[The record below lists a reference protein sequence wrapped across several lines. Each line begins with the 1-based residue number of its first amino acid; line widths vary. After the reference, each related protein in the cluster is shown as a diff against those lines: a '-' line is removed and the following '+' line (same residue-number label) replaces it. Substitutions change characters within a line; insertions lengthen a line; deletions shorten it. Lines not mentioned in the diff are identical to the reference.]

1 MSGKEQ
7 KEENEGKQ
15 KEKNDKKEKQNEKEK
30 ENEEKELNKAYEKKL
45 EELKMKCCKE
55 LKILDNKLDKSQ
67 KNKKGYYEL
76 FIIENDI
83 NIKLELIENNIKNDE
98 EKAHHD
104 KLKSE
109 FIELKKELAHIRG
122 EEFE

>member
-7 KEENEGKQ
+7 NEENKEKQ
-15 KEKNDKKEKQNEKEK
+15 KEKKNKKEKQDEKEI
-30 ENEEKELNKAYEKKL
+30 EEKELNKAYEKKL
-45 EELKMKCCKE
+45 EELKKQCCKE
-55 LKILDNKLDKSQ
+55 LKTLDNKLDKAQ

>member
-1 MSGKEQ
+1 MSGKEED
-7 KEENEGKQ
+7 EEK
-15 KEKNDKKEKQNEKEK
+15 KKEK
-30 ENEEKELNKAYEKKL
+30 EEKELNKAYEKRL
-45 EELKMKCCKE
+45 EELKKQICKE
-55 LKILDNKLDKSQ
+55 FKILDNKLDKAQ

-109 FIELKKELAHIRG
+109 FIELKKELAQIRG

>member
-7 KEENEGKQ
+7 EEENEEKQ
-15 KEKNDKKEKQNEKEK
+15 KAKKDKKEKQNEKEK
-30 ENEEKELNKAYEKKL
+30 EEKELNKAYEKKL
-45 EELKMKCCKE
+45 DELKKQCCKE
-55 LKILDNKLDKSQ
+55 LKTLDNKLDKAQ

-104 KLKSE
+104 KLKTE

>member
-7 KEENEGKQ
+7 EEKNEEKQ
-15 KEKNDKKEKQNEKEK
+15 KEYKDKKEKEKEK
-30 ENEEKELNKAYEKKL
+30 EEKELNKAYEKKL
-45 EELKMKCCKE
+45 DELQKQCCKE
-55 LKILDNKLDKSQ
+55 LKILGNKLNKAQ

-83 NIKLELIENNIKNDE
+83 NIKLELIGNNIKNDG

-122 EEFE
+122 EEYE

>member
-1 MSGKEQ
+1 MLAKELE
-7 KEENEGKQ
+7 EENEEKQ
-15 KEKNDKKEKQNEKEK
+15 KEKKIKKEKQNEKEK

-45 EELKMKCCKE
+45 DELKKQCCKE

>member
-1 MSGKEQ
+1 MSGKEED
-7 KEENEGKQ
+7 EEK
-15 KEKNDKKEKQNEKEK
+15 KKEK
-30 ENEEKELNKAYEKKL
+30 EEKELNKAYEKRL
-45 EELKMKCCKE
+45 EELKKQICKE
-55 LKILDNKLDKSQ
+55 LKILDNKLDKAQ

-104 KLKSE
+104 KLKTE

>member
-7 KEENEGKQ
+7 KEENEEKQ
-15 KEKNDKKEKQNEKEK
+15 KEKKEKKEKQDEK
-30 ENEEKELNKAYEKKL
+30 ENEGRELNKIYEKKL
-45 EELKMKCCKE
+45 DELKKKCCKE
-55 LKILDNKLDKSQ
+55 LKILDNKLEKAQ

-109 FIELKKELAHIRG
+109 FIELKKELAQIRG

>member
-1 MSGKEQ
+1 MSGKERD
-7 KEENEGKQ
+7 KENEENQ
-15 KEKNDKKEKQNEKEK
+15 KEKKNKKEKQNEKET
-30 ENEEKELNKAYEKKL
+30 EEKELNKAYEKKL
-45 EELKMKCCKE
+45 DELKKQCCKE
-55 LKILDNKLDKSQ
+55 LKILDNKLDKAQ

-76 FIIENDI
+76 LIIENDI

-109 FIELKKELAHIRG
+109 FIELKKELAQIRG

>member
-1 MSGKEQ
+1 MSDKNEEESKDEQ
-7 KEENEGKQ
+7 L
-15 KEKNDKKEKQNEKEK
+15 DEKEK
-30 ENEEKELNKAYEKKL
+30 EKKEKKL
-45 EELKMKCCKE
+45 NKTYEEKVKSLKKQCIKE
-55 LKILDNKLDKSQ
+55 LKILNSKLDNAQ

-109 FIELKKELAHIRG
+109 FIELKKELAQIRG